1 MSEAPGEEK
10 FGGCFGERVEISCS
24 LIRSQEVRDLET
36 RLVPGSVSPEAE
48 VSAFLPHAVHII
60 TLYYVI
66 IYKLITSGL
75 SLVLDPATQR
85 GLHLPG
91 LESRVPSPTR
101 RPACRLGWGVR
112 SVLGPGSVK
121 CLFCL
126 VT

>member
-10 FGGCFGERVEISCS
+10 FWGCFGERVEISCS
-24 LIRSQEVRDLET
+24 LFRKQEVHDLET

-48 VSAFLPHAVHII
+48 VSAFLPHAVDII

-66 IYKLITSGL
+66 IYKLVTAGL

-85 GLHLPG
+85 GLPHPG
-91 LESRVPSPTR
+91 LESHVPSPTR
-101 RPACRLGWGVR
+101 HSACRLGWRVR
-112 SVLGPGSVK
+112 SVLGPSSVTY
-121 CLFCL
+121 LFCL